1 MEQSKASIIKLIKGY
16 AEEKYDD
23 YEIRQYLTAKERLN
37 NEFARDVIDGLV
49 KFLESTDEAVAVA
62 EPKENEDVGTDGDG
76 TVPAEAVHTSGKRS
90 KEKVSEI
97 HTGLSKA

>member
-16 AEEKYDD
+16 AEEEYDD
-23 YEIRQYLTAKERLN
+23 YEIRQYLTTKERMN

-49 KFLESTDEAVAVA
+49 KFLESTDEAVA
-62 EPKENEDVGTDGDG
+62 EPKENEDVGTDGNG
-76 TVPAEAVHTSGKRS
+76 AVFTEAVHTSRKRS

-97 HTGLSKA
+97 HTGLSKT